1 MTEPQIQEASAPQR
15 ELITFKVAEQFFS
28 VDIMAVRE
36 IRGWSPPTPLPQSPP
51 YVTGVINLR
60 GQILPIVD
68 MAARLG
74 LSPAEPTARH
84 VIIVVSIDGRL
95 VGVLV
100 DAVCDIIAIAPEALQ
115 PAPDL
120 TGEAAAAFVAGL
132 VTDEDRLIS
141 LIALDHLIPPIEAV
155 DTEAA

>member
-1 MTEPQIQEASAPQR
+1 MSESASEAER
-15 ELITFKVAEQFFS
+15 ELITFRVGEQYFC

-51 YVTGVINLR
+51 FVTGVINLR
-60 GQILPIVD
+60 GQVLPIVD

-74 LSPAEPTARH
+74 LPASKPTARH

-100 DAVCDIIAIAPEALQ
+100 DAVCDIVSVAPDALQ
-115 PAPDL
+115 PPPDL
-120 TGEAAAAFVAGL
+120 TGEAAGAFVTGL
-132 VTDEDRLIS
+132 LTTDEDRLIS
-141 LIALDHLIPPIEAV
+141 LVALDNLIPRL
-155 DTEAA
+155 DNSSQAA

>member
-1 MTEPQIQEASAPQR
+1 MSEPSSDPTAADQR
-15 ELITFKVAEQFFS
+15 ELITFKVADQYFG

-36 IRGWSPPTPLPQSPP
+36 LRGWSPPTPLPQSPP
-51 YVTGVINLR
+51 FVAGVINLR

-74 LSPAEPTARH
+74 LAPAEPTARH
-84 VIIVVSIDGRL
+84 VIIVVVINGRQ

-100 DAVCDIIAIAPEALQ
+100 DAVCDIIALAPEALQ

-120 TGEAAAAFVAGL
+120 TGDAAAAFVTAL
-132 VTDEDRLIS
+132 ATDEERLIS
-141 LIALDHLIPPIEAV
+141 LIALDNLIPPIDV
-155 DTEAA
+155 DAQAA

>member
-1 MTEPQIQEASAPQR
+1 MSEPATER
-15 ELITFKVAEQFFS
+15 ELITFTVGEQFFS

-51 YVTGVINLR
+51 FVTGVINLR

-74 LSPAEPTARH
+74 LAPAQPTARH

-100 DAVCDIIAIAPEALQ
+100 DAVCDIITLAPDALQ

-120 TGEAAAAFVAGL
+120 TGEAAASFVTGL
-132 VTDEDRLIS
+132 ITDEDRLVG
-141 LIALDHLIPPIEAV
+141 LIALDRLIPPIEV